1 MEVNMVERADPSRIG
16 IAGGDEADVRRYIE
30 SDFKIRSG
38 LCPNGCGLMTENDY
52 GQECPACHFSCNT
65 KAEGPR
71 NG

>member
-1 MEVNMVERADPSRIG
+1 MVERLDPSRIAVEDG
-16 IAGGDEADVRRYIE
+16 PDAAKQVRRYIE

-52 GQECPACHFSCNT
+52 GQECPACNFSCNT